1 MEATPAVEAAQP
13 TEDEMLHKSR
23 DDRVECVLPPYH
35 DHPDLTW
42 SKDTSVMSFSVMCPS
57 AWRKL
62 LGDGRATG
70 IQCYFSMLYF
80 FTVLFWVLAVVSVP
94 ALVFNGVG
102 DGLVTSETCTTAT
115 THNERSPPG
124 LFNATDFS
132 TSFLRFR
139 LATTL
144 LNVRHPML
152 CILLNTSCDLS
163 TAQTLQCTLTLLT

>member
-1 MEATPAVEAAQP
+1 
-13 TEDEMLHKSR
+13 MLQKSR
-23 DDRVECVLPPYH
+23 DDRVE
-35 DHPDLTW
+35 DLAW
-42 SKDTSVMSFSVMCPS
+42 SKDISVMCFSVMCPS
-57 AWRKL
+57 AWKKL

-70 IQCYFSMLYF
+70 IQCYFSILYF

-102 DGLVTSETCTTAT
+102 DGLVTRETCTTAT
-115 THNERSPPG
+115 THNERSPG

-152 CILLNTSCDLS
+152 CILLNT
-163 TAQTLQCTLTLLT
+163 